1 MSEVVS
7 APSQAPSPNSA
18 PAAAPAP
25 STAPVPPPT
34 IAGSAVDPGK
44 AALPPSDWPTDWRL
58 KIAGGD
64 AEAAKSLERLSAPT
78 DLFKSY
84 RELHTK
90 VSSGEL
96 RAPPK
101 LLAKDATP
109 EQTAA
114 WRKEQSLPDNAEA
127 FVKGLALPNGVVPGE
142 ADRDMLNAFAETAFK
157 NNWNGDQFNQAVAW
171 YYEQQ
176 DARQAQQIER
186 DDAFKQ
192 TALIELGKEWG
203 PQQFQA
209 NLNAMQNLLAL
220 FPQGVADNMLAGR
233 MADGSRVGDNPGV
246 LRALVHLARELNP
259 AATVL
264 PTGGDLSAKGLEGRM
279 AEIQKMMGDY
289 RSDYW
294 QGPKA
299 ADLQKEFRDLVEAQE
314 KLRSR
319 QAA

>member
-1 MSEVVS
+1 MTE
-7 APSQAPSPNSA
+7 ADRAPSPAPSPVTPTPSA
-18 PAAAPAP
+18 PALPA
-25 STAPVPPPT
+25 T
-34 IAGSAVDPGK
+34 IAGGTVDPGK
-44 AALPPSDWPTDWRL
+44 ASLPPSDWPQDWRL

-64 AEAAKSLERLSAPT
+64 AEAAKSIERLGAPT

-101 LLAKDATP
+101 PLAKDATP
-109 EQTAA
+109 EQAAA
-114 WRKEQSLPDNAEA
+114 WRKEQGLLDNAEA
-127 FVKGLALPNGVVPGE
+127 FVKGFALPNGVVPGE

-186 DDAFKQ
+186 DEAFKQ

-209 NLNAMQNLLAL
+209 NLNAVQNLLAL
-220 FPQGVADNMLAGR
+220 FPHGVADSLLAGR

-246 LRALVHLARELNP
+246 LRALVHLAKELNP

-264 PTGGDLSAKGLEGRM
+264 PAGGDLSAKGIEGRM
-279 AEIQKMMGDY
+279 AEIQKLMGDY

-294 QGPKA
+294 QGPRA

-314 KLRSR
+314 KIRSR

>member
-1 MSEVVS
+1 VPDPS
-7 APSQAPSPNSA
+7 A
-18 PAAAPAP
+18 
-25 STAPVPPPT
+25 VPRLDLG
-34 IAGSAVDPGK
+34 IAGGAVDPGK
-44 AALPPSDWPTDWRL
+44 AGMPTSDWPQDWRARFAGDDADAL
-58 KIAGGD
+58 KR
-64 AEAAKSLERLSAPT
+64 LERFQAPA
-78 DLFKSY
+78 DVFKSY
-84 RELHTK
+84 RELERR

-96 RAPPK
+96 KAPPK
-101 LLAKDATP
+101 PLAKEASP
-109 EQTAA
+109 EQAAA
-114 WRKEQSLPDNAEA
+114 WRKEQGLPDSAEA

-142 ADRDMLNAFAETAFK
+142 ADRDMLEAFADTAFK

-186 DDAFKQ
+186 DEAFRQ

-203 PQQFQA
+203 PQQFQV
-209 NLNAMQNLLAL
+209 NLNAMQNMLAL
-220 FPQGVADNMLAGR
+220 FPQGVADSLLAGR
-233 MADGSRVGDNPGV
+233 MADGSRIGDNPGV

-264 PTGGDLSAKGLEGRM
+264 PAGGDLSAKGIEGRM

-294 QGPKA
+294 QGPRA
-299 ADLQKEFRDLVEAQE
+299 ADLQKEFRELVEAQE
-314 KLRSR
+314 KMRGR